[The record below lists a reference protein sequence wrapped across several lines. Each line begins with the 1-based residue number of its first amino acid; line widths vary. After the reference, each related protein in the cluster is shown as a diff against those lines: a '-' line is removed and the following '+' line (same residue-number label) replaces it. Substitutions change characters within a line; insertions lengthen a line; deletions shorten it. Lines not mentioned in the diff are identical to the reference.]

1 MLSHVN
7 LIDENPNDDKY
18 VTLEKYKKTKAIFGI
33 TFFLLGAIVSLIPFL
48 TYTIIINKQ
57 RMNKKPLIGIVS
69 TRIPPATTSPF
80 VNILDDKTNQ
90 MYIKGVQQAGGV
102 PLTITGLEIMTDE
115 DIEYQVS
122 QFDGILFQGGDD
134 ISPELYNETKDP
146 LCENTNLDLD
156 LNQIHV
162 FKAAKYQHKPIFG
175 ICRGCQLIN
184 VASGGSLYQDLS
196 LRDLPPG
203 IQSDDHHHY
212 ENWSLPIAHNI
223 SIEKNSI
230 LYESIQKEIM
240 GVNSLH
246 HQTIKKLA
254 DGFKIIAKSPDGTI
268 EGIEL
273 INKNDWIVGYQFHPE
288 ALLHGS
294 DEFLPL
300 WTKFIQQAEYKRKK
314 KYSFL

>member
-7 LIDENPNDDKY
+7 LLEENQGGEQY
-18 VTLEKYKKTKAIFGI
+18 VTLAKHKKTKVIFGVS
-33 TFFLLGAIVSLIPFL
+33 FFLFGFFIAAIPILTYSLI
-48 TYTIIINKQ
+48 TNKQ
-57 RMNKKPLIGIVS
+57 KSNKKPLIGIVS
-69 TRIPPATTSPF
+69 TRIPAAPTSPF

-90 MYIKGVQQAGGV
+90 MYINGVQKGGGV
-102 PLTITGLEIMTDE
+102 PLTITGLEIMTDS

-122 QFDGILFQGGDD
+122 QFDGILLQGGDD
-134 ISPELYNETKDP
+134 ISPEIYNETKDP
-146 LCENTNLDLD
+146 LCEDTNLQLD
-156 LNQIHV
+156 LNQISV
-162 FKAAKYQHKPIFG
+162 FKTAKRLSIPIFG

-196 LRDLPPG
+196 LRELPPG
-203 IQSDDHHHY
+203 VKSDDHHHY
-212 ENWSLPIAHNI
+212 ENWSLPVAHNI
-223 SIEKNSI
+223 SVDKNSL
-230 LYESIQKEIM
+230 LYSVMKRELM

-254 DGFKIIAKSPDGTI
+254 DGFKISAKSPDGTV

-273 INKNDWIVGYQFHPE
+273 IDKKNWIVGCQFHPE

-300 WTKFIQQAEYKRKK
+300 WKAFVDQAVKFRKK
-314 KYSFL
+314 KYFAF